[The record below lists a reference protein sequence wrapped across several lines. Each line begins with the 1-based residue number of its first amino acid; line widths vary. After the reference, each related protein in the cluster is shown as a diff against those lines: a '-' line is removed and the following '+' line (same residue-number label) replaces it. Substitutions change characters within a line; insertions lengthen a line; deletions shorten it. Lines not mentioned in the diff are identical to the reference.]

1 MPINTLIL
9 RSQTALE
16 NLNRIAEEA
25 HREPS
30 RQECLRRLGLVSS
43 AARKIGELLSR
54 TFIGSQDDDPDNLE
68 LLRLAN
74 KATRLSAYYRQ
85 PM

>member
-43 AARKIGELLSR
+43 ARKIGELLSR